1 MIFEGLKKANL
12 GLHFRLHRPISLLSG
27 CDLGCDLCPFD
38 DFFVY
43 LTQRFEQNLILP
55 LAAHG
60 NAEEVGAEVMEGT
73 AVADENSP
81 RNQSLPEFGSGEV

>member
-1 MIFEGLKKANL
+1 MIFDGLKKANL
-12 GLHFRLHRPISLLSG
+12 GLHFRLHRPISFLSG
-27 CDLGCDLCPFD
+27 CDLCLLD

-73 AVADENSP
+73 AVADENST